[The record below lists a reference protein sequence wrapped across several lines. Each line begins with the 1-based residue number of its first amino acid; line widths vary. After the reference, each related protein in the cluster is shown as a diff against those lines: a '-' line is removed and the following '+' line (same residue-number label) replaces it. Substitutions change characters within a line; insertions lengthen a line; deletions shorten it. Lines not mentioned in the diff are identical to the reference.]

1 MQHTNKHC
9 DVSRSVPTKHPQV
22 VSEAAPEH
30 VQPHATTTTAADH
43 STRTAPQPRPLSA
56 LVCVVAKALHVATT
70 ATSSEPAMTASHA
83 DVPKHMLCFYS
94 AVIPPITAEAYVH
107 RIARYMRC
115 SEEVY
120 VIAGVLLE
128 RVLRTAPA
136 PNFRFTPQNIHR
148 FLIAAVVVAA
158 KVHDDRV
165 CSNAWYATVAG
176 MPLPELNRLEALL
189 LSLLSWE
196 VQVDG
201 AAYADFVRR
210 CVSGGSVL
218 QMYNATTDDSTES
231 TTATDDDTS
240 HPT

>member
-1 MQHTNKHC
+1 MP
-9 DVSRSVPTKHPQV
+9 D
-22 VSEAAPEH
+22 
-30 VQPHATTTTAADH
+30 TTHQKQNNISIDRTTAA
-43 STRTAPQPRPLSA
+43 TAAATAQAKAPQKAAAPGSGQQQQ
-56 LVCVVAKALHVATT
+56 VASIVLHVAR
-70 ATSSEPAMTASHA
+70 AIQCAIVASA
-83 DVPKHMLCFYS
+83 AVIASPDVPKHMLCFYS